1 VTRRHR
7 WLLSVLLALPLLGCS
22 DGDECDTCAEDT
34 DCKAGFVCS
43 TFNDGS
49 RRCGTGTG
57 ASTCRVRN

>member
-1 VTRRHR
+1 MKTTLR
-7 WLLSVLLALPLLGCS
+7 LFLPLVLAVPILACS
-22 DGDECDTCAEDT
+22 DGDECDTCSQDS

-57 ASTCRVRN
+57 ASTCRVRD